1 MMAGQRRADQGVADR
16 NTPNACGAKESA
28 VTVGSMALAG
38 KARRDDKRRLPRSR
52 SSPRTDPAVL
62 KKRMG

>member
-1 MMAGQRRADQGVADR
+1 MTAGQRRAGQAVAGR

-38 KARRDDKRRLPRSR
+38 KPRRVDALREAARESLLPL
-52 SSPRTDPAVL
+52 P
-62 KKRMG
+62 KF